1 MVASIMRQTIR
12 RALLSYVL
20 VVASAVVRTADLP
33 TPSLAADKPATM
45 LAKSDPY
52 ADFIAEA
59 AQRFE
64 IPEIWIRAVM
74 RAESDGDSR
83 ALSPKGAIGLMQIMP
98 ATWEE
103 IRTKHLLG
111 TDPYDPHDNIIAGAA
126 YIRQLYD
133 RYGSPG
139 FLAAYNA
146 GPKRYDEHLAKGTPL
161 PVETRNYVA
170 VLTAV
175 IGDGATAERQRD
187 DTSPAPQWASAPLFV
202 GQKPA
207 PVDAAKPR
215 TDDAPAAKVPPPMLP
230 ANPPSE
236 GLFVARSAPKP
247 AQ

>member
-1 MVASIMRQTIR
+1 MVAHPKRQTIR
-12 RALLSYVL
+12 RALIAGVSIAMLFGE
-20 VVASAVVRTADLP
+20 LP
-33 TPSLAADKPATM
+33 TPAIATDKSSSAAP
-45 LAKSDPY
+45 KSDPY
-52 ADFIAEA
+52 ADFITEA

-83 ALSPKGAIGLMQIMP
+83 ALSPKGAIGLMQLMP
-98 ATWEE
+98 ATWDE
-103 IRTKHLLG
+103 IRAKHLLG
-111 TDPYDPHDNIIAGAA
+111 TNPYDPHDNIIAGAA

-161 PVETRNYVA
+161 PAETRNYVS
-170 VLTAV
+170 VLTAL
-175 IGDGATAERQRD
+175 IGDGRTTGQQSD
-187 DTSPAPQWASAPLFV
+187 DTGPAPQRASAPLFV

-207 PVDAAKPR
+207 TNDTAKPQ
-215 TDDAPAAKVPPPMLP
+215 TDSTPTTKDLPPIAPNK
-230 ANPPSE
+230 PPSA
-236 GLFVARSAPKP
+236 GLFVARSAPTP